1 MAPRPVIAVEAGLKK
16 GGLAR
21 VTLDQIIALIVLIA
35 VVGVMI
41 HGRMRSDVVALSGA
55 ATLLLFGVVR
65 PVEVQSAFASPAVIA
80 LAGLF
85 VIAYAIELSGLLGL
99 IIRKATSL
107 CQRFGATGIW
117 VVIGLCGSVGGFL
130 NNTPVVVL
138 AAPVVRDMAKSL
150 KLSPKRFL
158 MPLSH
163 VTVLGGLLTLIGT
176 STNLLVNDMARNA
189 GQPVFSLFEITP
201 VGLIIA
207 LVGGLWLYFFGA
219 RQLGRSATAEEE
231 AEAERERLA
240 AEAQAAKG
248 ARRWR
253 LPFSLPSLARLG
265 ESRNQ
270 RDGTGDAH
278 LGDVDLYSSADRPLQ
293 WKRALI
299 ALAVFVLVVAA
310 AGLGIAPIAAAA
322 FAGAVAL
329 ILLGVLTP
337 EEAYSG
343 LKPDILLLI
352 AGMVVVGTAIEVT
365 GLAAQGAGLLI
376 EVIRPFGPLGALIV
390 LYGVTLF
397 ATELLSNATVAVL
410 VTPIAVA
417 LAESLGVDPRPFL
430 VAVMMAA
437 SAAFATPFGYQTNVL
452 VYQMGGYSYM
462 DFVRVG
468 TPLNLITW
476 AAAMVAIPIFFPF

>member
-1 MAPRPVIAVEAGLKK
+1 M
-16 GGLAR
+16 
-21 VTLDQIIALIVLIA
+21 TFDQIIALLVLVG
-35 VVGVMI
+35 VVGVLI
-41 HGRMRSDVVALSGA
+41 HGRLRADVVALSGA
-55 ATLLLFGVVR
+55 AALLILGVVR

-99 IIRKATSL
+99 MIRQATKL
-107 CQRFGATGIW
+107 AVRFGATGVW
-117 VVIGLCGSVGGFL
+117 MVMGMCGMLGGFL

-138 AAPVVRDMAKSL
+138 AAPVIRDVAKTL

-163 VTVLGGLLTLIGT
+163 ISVMGGLMTLIGT

-201 VGLIIA
+201 VGVSIA
-207 LVGGLWLYFFGA
+207 LIGTLWLYFVGA
-219 RQLGRSATAEEE
+219 RQLGRIVATDE
-231 AEAERERLA
+231 AEQARLA
-240 AEAQAAKG
+240 AEEEERRQQAQKQAEQ
-248 ARRWR
+248 RRRR
-253 LPFSLPSLARLG
+253 LRFRFPRFG
-265 ESRNQ
+265 EARNQ
-270 RDGTGDAH
+270 EDGSGDAH
-278 LGDVDLYSSADRPLQ
+278 LGDVELFSAADRPFELR
-293 WKRALI
+293 RALI
-299 ALAVFVLVVAA
+299 SAGVFVLVVAC
-310 AGLGIAPIAAAA
+310 AGLGLAPIAAAA

-329 ILLGVLTP
+329 ILLKVITP
-337 EEAYSG
+337 EEAYAG
-343 LKPDILLLI
+343 LRPEILLLI
-352 AGMVVVGTAIEVT
+352 AGMVVVGVAIEVT
-365 GLAAQGAGLLI
+365 GLADAGAQALI
-376 EVIRPFGPLGALIV
+376 HVLEPFGPLAALIV

-410 VTPIAVA
+410 ITPIAVA

-462 DFVRVG
+462 DFVKIGV
-468 TPLNLITW
+468 PLNLITW
-476 AAAMVAIPIFFPF
+476 ATAMVVIPIVFPF

>member
-1 MAPRPVIAVEAGLKK
+1 M
-16 GGLAR
+16 
-21 VTLDQIIALIVLIA
+21 TLDQIIALIVLVA

-55 ATLLLFGVVR
+55 AALLLFGVVR

-99 IIRKATSL
+99 MIRKATGL
-107 CQRFGATGIW
+107 CRRFGATGIW

-163 VTVLGGLLTLIGT
+163 VTVMGGLLTLIGT

-201 VGLIIA
+201 VGLVIA
-207 LVGGLWLYFFGA
+207 LVGGLWLYFVGA
-219 RQLGRSATAEEE
+219 RQLGRAACAEEE
-231 AEAERERLA
+231 AEAERERLE
-240 AEAQAAKG
+240 AEAQAAKTS
-248 ARRWR
+248 RRWR
-253 LPFSLPSLARLG
+253 LPFSLPSLAQLG
-265 ESRNQ
+265 ESRSQ

-278 LGDVDLYSSADRPLQ
+278 LGDVDLYASADRPLQ

-452 VYQMGGYSYM
+452 VYQMAGYSYM

>member
-55 ATLLLFGVVR
+55 AALLLFGVVR

-99 IIRKATSL
+99 MIRKATSL
-107 CQRFGATGIW
+107 CRRFGATGIW

-163 VTVLGGLLTLIGT
+163 VTVMGGLLTLIGT

-207 LVGGLWLYFFGA
+207 LVGGLWLYVFGA

-240 AEAQAAKG
+240 AEAQAAKTS
-248 ARRWR
+248 RRWR

>member
-1 MAPRPVIAVEAGLKK
+1 M
-16 GGLAR
+16 
-21 VTLDQIIALIVLIA
+21 TLDQIIALIVLVA

-55 ATLLLFGVVR
+55 AALLLFGVVR

-99 IIRKATSL
+99 MIRKATGL
-107 CQRFGATGIW
+107 CRRFGATGIW

-138 AAPVVRDMAKSL
+138 AAPVVRDMARSL

-163 VTVLGGLLTLIGT
+163 VTVMGGLLTLIGT

-201 VGLIIA
+201 VGLVIA
-207 LVGGLWLYFFGA
+207 LVGGLWLYFVGA
-219 RQLGRSATAEEE
+219 RQLGRAACAEEE
-231 AEAERERLA
+231 AEAERERLEV
-240 AEAQAAKG
+240 EAQAAKTS
-248 ARRWR
+248 RRWR
-253 LPFSLPSLARLG
+253 LPFSLPSLAQLG
-265 ESRNQ
+265 ESRSQ

-278 LGDVDLYSSADRPLQ
+278 LGDVDLYASADRPLQ

-365 GLAAQGAGLLI
+365 GLAAQGASLLI

-452 VYQMGGYSYM
+452 VYQMAGYSYM